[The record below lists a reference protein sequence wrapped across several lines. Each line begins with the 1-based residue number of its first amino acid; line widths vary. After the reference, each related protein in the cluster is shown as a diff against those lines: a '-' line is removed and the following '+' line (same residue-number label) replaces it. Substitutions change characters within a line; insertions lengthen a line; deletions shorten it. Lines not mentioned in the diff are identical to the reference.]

1 MNGFSQRPRAPR
13 AKQWLFSEQ
22 DTSCLLL
29 TAAGRKN
36 FVWWVCVCS
45 SGLLQRNCWKGKTQT
60 SFAAL
65 NQKLL
70 PSHPQTAQTQ
80 VWAGPGSPWRKG
92 SLHTWSHN
100 SLSIDKLG
108 HHCKGGAQK
117 WENRVIHKLETSRE
131 EVTFQEQKLHFSRTL
146 WFLPHSALRVHE
158 TAYDRK
164 HSYSN

>member
-131 EVTFQEQKLHFSRTL
+131 GEKSLFKN
-146 WFLPHSALRVHE
+146 
-158 TAYDRK
+158 K
-164 HSYSN
+164 SYTSQGLCGFCPTVL